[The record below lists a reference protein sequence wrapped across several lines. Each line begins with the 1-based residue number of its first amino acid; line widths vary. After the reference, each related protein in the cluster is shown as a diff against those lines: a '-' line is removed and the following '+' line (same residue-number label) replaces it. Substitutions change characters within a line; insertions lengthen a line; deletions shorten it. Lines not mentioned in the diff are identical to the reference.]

1 MVLWEVL
8 QLDIPAGISTG
19 TTGPIELEKSS
30 CSAVRTHTA
39 FRCLVFFHRAF
50 RHLESELQ
58 HIQGFRINP
67 VLIQLCDHL
76 RHILFAECVHRDAA
90 LLQPCLQLGYGI
102 WILKTSQ
109 LVGFLAHGIGEHQVT
124 GDCFLYQFRVDPHAT
139 VIDALIGAV
148 VLPFQFRHRKLLQP
162 FVDVHLGVDILN
174 AVILE
179 LRPVRRVMLREIP
192 GTHPVGFRRLA
203 RYRKQLDEPLTF
215 FVFLLAG
222 LQHRADIFQCQR
234 QGQRCRH
241 DHRADPA
248 IR

>member
-1 MVLWEVL
+1 MKKTKPEYYPPVENL
-8 QLDIPAGISTG
+8 LDLIYEHYTENNPVEKNTVAGKAAKTKEK
-19 TTGPIELEKSS
+19 ELEE
-30 CSAVRTHTA
+30 C
-39 FRCLVFFHRAF
+39 
-50 RHLESELQ
+50 
-58 HIQGFRINP
+58 FRIHT
-67 VLIQLCDHL
+67 VFIQLGNHL
-76 RHILFAECVHRDAA
+76 GDIFFAQRVHRDAA

-102 WILKTSQ
+102 RIFQPGQ
-109 LVGFLAHGIGEHQVT
+109 LVGFFAHGIGEHQVT

-192 GTHPVGFRRLA
+192 GTHSVGFRRLA

>member
-124 GDCFLYQFRVDPHAT
+124 GDCFLYQFRVDPHAA
-139 VIDALIGAV
+139 VIDALIRAV
-148 VLPFQFRHRKLLQP
+148 MLPFQFCHRELLQS
-162 FVDVHLGVDILN
+162 FVDVYLGIDILN

-192 GTHPVGFRRLA
+192 GTHP
-203 RYRKQLDEPLTF
+203 
-215 FVFLLAG
+215 
-222 LQHRADIFQCQR
+222 I
-234 QGQRCRH
+234 
-241 DHRADPA
+241 
-248 IR
+248 